1 MKNTTIAGKWHGKRY
16 YKDEQAK
23 TFKTLVD
30 ELKNVNDKYNV
41 IGIKQSFE
49 DEGAQLDD
57 VLTMRRI
64 TELCDMS
71 MYVKIGGCEAIT
83 DINNCVNMGINNLIA
98 PMVETEYSFKKFITS
113 VKNIKNTNFYFLCE
127 TKTAYENLDSIL
139 ESEEAS
145 YLSGVIVGRSDF
157 TKSFGLDK
165 EQTDSAFIMEKV
177 RDVFT
182 RVKKKNP
189 LLKTT
194 MGGNISVNS
203 SNYIR
208 DLYNDGVL
216 DKIESRN
223 VVVELN
229 DQNVDNFEQ
238 TVSAMLSYEIS
249 WLEFKA
255 INYGGICD
263 SYINRIR
270 TLEKRI

>member
-1 MKNTTIAGKWHGKRY
+1 MKDTIIAGKWHGKRY
-16 YKDEQAK
+16 YKDEQSK

-30 ELKNVNDKYNV
+30 ELKNVNDKCNV

-83 DINNCVNMGINNLIA
+83 DINNCVNMGIDNLIA
-98 PMVETEYSFKKFITS
+98 PMVETEYAFKKFMTS
-113 VKNIKNTNFYFLCE
+113 VKNIKNTDFYFLCE

-139 ESEEAS
+139 DSEEAS
-145 YLSGVIVGRSDF
+145 LLSGVIVGRSDF

-165 EQTDSAFIMEKV
+165 EDTDSNFIMEKV
-177 RDVFT
+177 RDIFT
-182 RVKKKNP
+182 RVKRKN
-189 LLKTT
+189 LKTT
-194 MGGNISVNS
+194 MGGNISVDS
-203 SNYIR
+203 SNHIR
-208 DLYNDGVL
+208 DLYNDGIL
-216 DKIESRN
+216 NKIESRN

-229 DQNVDNFEQ
+229 DENVKNFEQ
-238 TVSAMLSYEIS
+238 TVSGMLSYEIS

-255 INYGGICD
+255 LNYGGICN
-263 SYINRIR
+263 SYLNRIT
-270 TLEKRI
+270 TLKKRI

>member
-1 MKNTTIAGKWHGKRY
+1 
-16 YKDEQAK
+16 
-23 TFKTLVD
+23 
-30 ELKNVNDKYNV
+30 
-41 IGIKQSFE
+41 
-49 DEGAQLDD
+49 
-57 VLTMRRI
+57 
-64 TELCDMS
+64 
-71 MYVKIGGCEAIT
+71 
-83 DINNCVNMGINNLIA
+83 
-98 PMVETEYSFKKFITS
+98 
-113 VKNIKNTNFYFLCE
+113 
-127 TKTAYENLDSIL
+127 
-139 ESEEAS
+139 
-145 YLSGVIVGRSDF
+145 
-157 TKSFGLDK
+157 
-165 EQTDSAFIMEKV
+165 
-177 RDVFT
+177 
-182 RVKKKNP
+182 
-189 LLKTT
+189 

>member
-57 VLTMRRI
+57 GLTMRRV

-98 PMVETEYSFKKFITS
+98 PMVETEYSFRKFITS